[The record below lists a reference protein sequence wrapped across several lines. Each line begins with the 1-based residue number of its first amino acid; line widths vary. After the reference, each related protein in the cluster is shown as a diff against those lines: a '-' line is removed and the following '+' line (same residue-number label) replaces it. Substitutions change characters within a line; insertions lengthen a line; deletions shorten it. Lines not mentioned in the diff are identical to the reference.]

1 MDRNNKLVNYISNN
15 TFSIMSHHLFYIFI
29 LNFVLYLINVPYF
42 DLSNFQNGW
51 IYRYQIPGWEIPLQ
65 IGYLLLGVLG
75 PIGMKYLYDKIN
87 IKLYKNKE
95 KVYNDKN

>member
-1 MDRNNKLVNYISNN
+1 
-15 TFSIMSHHLFYIFI
+15 MSHHLFYIFI

-42 DLSNFQNGW
+42 DLPNFQNGW
-51 IYRYQIPGWEIPLQ
+51 IYRYQILGWEIPLQ